1 MIEQKIPVLLIFGY
15 PLSVRFL
22 GGLVWIKKVAEYL
35 EKSEVFN
42 IKKVSNGRESE
53 GRVFPHILNIRAL
66 LEGLFTNPKIAI
78 LDTYGEAAIWMW
90 ILLRLFRP
98 DTRIVTIFHHYE
110 PFFVGHKQ
118 GGALRRKYCS
128 LLDLFTKIML
138 KNSDSIMTVSS
149 ASLCQL
155 HDILKISY
163 TKKIVVVG
171 CSSSDDLSM
180 SSEGKK
186 DLDFL
191 CVGRLE
197 KFYEMEKIWTIIKKK
212 NPTSKLVMI
221 GRASSNDL
229 SRLRDIGIDHMGI
242 VSDENKALLYRRAKV
257 FLFPSIYEGFSIAIT
272 EALSARL
279 SIVAWKLPVF
289 EERFQE
295 GSLNNAELVQ
305 IGNHELFAQKALVAV
320 RGYDKWLQL
329 APVNEQKFKLSK
341 TWDDVGNHVVSALKR
356 LS

>member
-1 MIEQKIPVLLIFGY
+1 MIKQKIPVLLIFGY
-15 PLSVRFL
+15 PLSIRFH
-22 GGLVWIKKVAEYL
+22 GGLVWIKKVTEYL

-42 IKKVSNGRESE
+42 IKKVSNGRESK
-53 GRVFPHILNIRAL
+53 GRVFPHILDIRAL

-98 DTRIVTIFHHYE
+98 GSKIVTIFHHYE
-110 PFFVGHKQ
+110 PFFVGHNQ

-138 KNSDSIMTVSS
+138 KNSDSIMTVSN

-155 HDILKISY
+155 QDILKIRY
-163 TKKIVVVG
+163 TKIVVVG

-180 SSEGKK
+180 PSEGKK

-197 KFYEMEKIWTIIKKK
+197 KFYGMENIWTIIKKK

-221 GRASSNDL
+221 GPASSNDL

-242 VSDENKALLYRRAKV
+242 VSDENKVLLYRRAKV
-257 FLFPSIYEGFSIAIT
+257 FLFPSMFEGFSIAIT

-289 EERFQE
+289 EERFQDK
-295 GSLNNAELVQ
+295 SLNNGELVQ
-305 IGNHELFAQKALVAV
+305 IGNHELFAQKAFVAV
-320 RGYDKWLQL
+320 KGYDKWLQL
-329 APVNEQKFKLSK
+329 TPVRTQKFKLTK
-341 TWDDVGNHVVSALKR
+341 TWDDVGNHVVSTLKK

>member
-1 MIEQKIPVLLIFGY
+1 LIKQKIPVLLIFGY

-42 IKKVSNGRESE
+42 IRKVSNGREAK
-53 GRVFPHILNIRAL
+53 GRVFPHILDIRAL

-98 DTRIVTIFHHYE
+98 GTKIVTIFHHYE
-110 PFFVGHKQ
+110 PFFVGHNK

-155 HDILKISY
+155 QDILKIRY

-180 SSEGKK
+180 PSEGKK

-197 KFYEMEKIWTIIKKK
+197 KFYGMENIWTIIKKK

-221 GRASSNDL
+221 GPASSNDL
-229 SRLRDIGIDHMGI
+229 SRLCDIGIDHMGI
-242 VSDENKALLYRRAKV
+242 VSDENKLILYRRAKV
-257 FLFPSIYEGFSIAIT
+257 FLFPSMFEGFSIAIT

-289 EERFQE
+289 EERFQD
-295 GSLNNAELVQ
+295 GSLNNGELVQ
-305 IGNHELFAQKALVAV
+305 IGNHELFAQKALVALK
-320 RGYDKWLQL
+320 GYDKWLQL
-329 APVNEQKFKLSK
+329 EPVRAQKFKLTK
-341 TWDDVGNHVVSALKR
+341 TWDDVGNQVVSALNK